1 MPCKGTLLTTDSSL
15 EMGNSEDNSKM
26 IVGLSLES
34 VQCCVAFKIYNLEV
48 EFQANPKQFQKL
60 RMLTAAIAVDQ
71 LLINQYGDFM
81 LRLHS

>member
-1 MPCKGTLLTTDSSL
+1 
-15 EMGNSEDNSKM
+15 M